1 MKSLSVYIH
10 IPFCVRK
17 CKYCDFL
24 SASAEDSQIQ
34 SYVNELC
41 GEIHREAQK
50 YKLYEV
56 VTVFLGGGT
65 PSLLS
70 AKQTE
75 QILSVLRSDYALS
88 PGAEITMEVNPG
100 TVTEQK
106 ASAWRGAGINRLS
119 IGLQSAE
126 DAELKILGRIHTWQD
141 FLHSWKLVRE
151 AGFTNCNIDLMSG
164 LPGQTLTSWCRTL
177 SKVIAL
183 KPEHLS
189 AYSLII
195 EEGTYFYELYGGGD
209 DLQTGVCGGQT
220 GDNGTQDRNNKQTSD
235 TPPLPDEELDRQMYQ
250 ETKAILAKAGYVRY
264 EISNYARPGKE
275 CRHNKVYWTGEN
287 YVGFGLGAA
296 SMVEHVRFD
305 NVRCME
311 TYLNRADK
319 TENRHELSR
328 EEQME
333 EYMFL
338 GLRLMEGVTKSG
350 FAQRF
355 GRTMEEVYGSVID
368 HHCAEGLLAVD
379 RDCVR
384 LTDRG
389 IDVSNYVMADFLL

>member
-1 MKSLSVYIH
+1 MKNLSVYLH

-17 CKYCDFL
+17 CRYCDFL
-24 SASAEDSQIQ
+24 SAPAGEQQIQ

-41 GEIHREAQK
+41 SEMHAEAEK
-50 YKLYEV
+50 YKSYEV
-56 VTVFLGGGT
+56 ATVFLGGGT

-70 AKQTE
+70 ADQTA
-75 QILSVLRSDYALS
+75 QIMSCLREDYRLASD
-88 PGAEITMEVNPG
+88 AEITIEVNPG

-106 ASAWRGAGINRLS
+106 AHAWRASGINRVS

-126 DAELKILGRIHTWQD
+126 DAELKLLGRIHTWQD

-164 LPGQTLTSWCRTL
+164 LPGQTLTSWRRTL
-177 SKVIAL
+177 SKVVAL
-183 KPEHLS
+183 QPEHLS

-195 EEGTYFYELYGGGD
+195 EEGTPFYELYGGCSERVDGSGI
-209 DLQTGVCGGQT
+209 LPG
-220 GDNGTQDRNNKQTSD
+220 NGMQIMDR
-235 TPPLPDEELDRQMYQ
+235 PPLPDEELDRWMYQ
-250 ETKAILAKAGYVRY
+250 ETKTILAESGYMRY
-264 EISNYARPGKE
+264 EISNYAREGKE

-305 NVRCME
+305 NVRSME
-311 TYLNRADK
+311 TYLSR
-319 TENRHELSR
+319 TEKRENCHELSC

-355 GRTMEEVYGSVID
+355 GRTMEEVYGSVIER
-368 HHCAEGLLAVD
+368 HCREGLLENGKEF
-379 RDCVR
+379 VR

-389 IDVSNYVMADFLL
+389 IDVSNYVMADFLF

>member
-1 MKSLSVYIH
+1 MKNLSVYIH

-17 CKYCDFL
+17 CRYCDFL
-24 SASAEDSQIQ
+24 SAPAEDSRIQ

-70 AKQTE
+70 ADQTA
-75 QILSVLRSDYALS
+75 QVMSVLRADYRLS
-88 PGAEITMEVNPG
+88 PDAEITMEVNPG

-126 DAELKILGRIHTWQD
+126 DEELKLLGRIHTWQD
-141 FLHSWKLVRE
+141 FLHSWELVRN
-151 AGFTNCNIDLMSG
+151 AGFANCNIDLMSG
-164 LPGQTLTSWCRTL
+164 LPGQTLESWRRTL
-177 SKVIAL
+177 SEVIAL

-195 EEGTYFYELYGGGD
+195 EEGTPFYEMYGEGD
-209 DLQTGVCGGQT
+209 G
-220 GDNGTQDRNNKQTSD
+220 
-235 TPPLPDEELDRQMYQ
+235 LPDEELDRQMYQ
-250 ETKAILAKAGYVRY
+250 ETKAILAKVGYVRY
-264 EISNYARPGKE
+264 EISNYARPGQE

-311 TYLNRADK
+311 SYLGRLDK
-319 TENRHELSR
+319 VEHCHELSR

-338 GLRLMEGVTKSG
+338 GLRLMTGVTKSG

-355 GRTMEEVYGSVID
+355 GRRMEEVYGSVID
-368 HHCAEGLLAVD
+368 RHCREGLLASD
-379 RDCVR
+379 GDCVR

-389 IDVSNYVMADFLL
+389 IDVSNYVMADFLF

>member
-1 MKSLSVYIH
+1 MKNLSVYLH

-17 CKYCDFL
+17 CRYCDFL
-24 SASAEDSQIQ
+24 SAPAGELQIQ

-41 GEIHREAQK
+41 SEIHAEAEK
-50 YKLYEV
+50 YKSYEV
-56 VTVFLGGGT
+56 ATVFLGGGT

-70 AKQTE
+70 ADQTA
-75 QILSVLRSDYALS
+75 QIMSCLREDYRLASD
-88 PGAEITMEVNPG
+88 AEITIEVNPG
-100 TVTEQK
+100 TVTGQK
-106 ASAWRGAGINRLS
+106 AHAWRASGINRVS
-119 IGLQSAE
+119 IGLQSSE
-126 DAELKILGRIHTWQD
+126 DEELKSLGRIHTWQD
-141 FLHSWKLVRE
+141 FLHSWELVRS

-164 LPGQTLTSWCRTL
+164 LPGQSPDSWRRTL
-177 SKVIAL
+177 RKVIAL
-183 KPEHLS
+183 GPEHLS

-195 EEGTYFYELYGGGD
+195 EEGTPFYELYGEGD
-209 DLQTGVCGGQT
+209 G
-220 GDNGTQDRNNKQTSD
+220 
-235 TPPLPDEELDRQMYQ
+235 LPDEDLDRQMYQ
-250 ETKAILAKAGYVRY
+250 ETKSILAEAGYVRY

-275 CRHNKVYWTGEN
+275 CNHNKVYWTGQN

-305 NVRCME
+305 NVRSME
-311 TYLNRADK
+311 TYLSR
-319 TENRHELSR
+319 TEKRENCHELSC

-355 GRTMEEVYGSVID
+355 GRTMEEVYGSVIER
-368 HHCAEGLLAVD
+368 HCREGLLENGKEF
-379 RDCVR
+379 VR

-389 IDVSNYVMADFLL
+389 IDVSNYVMADFLF